1 MVKKAKRSRSPNKLI
16 ALDDFLAEEGKREEL
31 EAVAIKEA
39 LVWQIMKVKKI
50 SRGGLA
56 QHEDQPQSV
65 GRLLNPKDGNVT
77 LNTLQRAARM
87 VGRSLRL
94 GLM

>member
-31 EAVAIKEA
+31 EAVAIREVLA
-39 LVWQIMKVKKI
+39 WQIMKAKKI

-56 QHEDQPQSV
+56 Q
-65 GRLLNPKDGNVT
+65 
-77 LNTLQRAARM
+77 RM
-87 VGRSLRL
+87 KTSRSQ
-94 GLM
+94 